1 MTKDLIERLEAATG
15 PDRWLDAH
23 VFCALFSEPNR
34 KAVYAHGG
42 AAIIYGPGGEAEIA
56 VFPSYTASLD
66 ASLVLVG
73 EKLPGWHWGVT
84 NTSDQPWHEA
94 WVTPGIGKGSTGFG
108 KNPAL
113 AVLIALLKALETK

>member
-15 PDRWLDAH
+15 ADRLLWPDLAQ
-23 VFCALFSEPNR
+23 ALF
-34 KAVYAHGG
+34 
-42 AAIIYGPGGEAEIA
+42 GETQTHPQIRLCIDALEG
-56 VFPSYTASLD
+56 SLD

-113 AVLIALLKALETK
+113 AVLIALLRALETK